1 MGEVDLYG
9 ATRSMMKRWLPQ
21 RYVSFKLNDMKTSG
35 IPDMVL
41 LANHI
46 ASWWEFKYDDED
58 GFSWEQGDIQ
68 HLTCCRCNRETYC
81 RYVVY
86 HKVTKNIFI
95 VVPTEMHRYISE
107 GHYEEVIP
115 GKGTYD
121 HYGLVQFMRK
131 VHKL

>member
-9 ATRSMMKRWLPQ
+9 KTREMMKRWLPI
-21 RYVSFKLNDMKTSG
+21 RYVSLKFNDMKTGG
-35 IPDMVL
+35 IPDMG
-41 LANHI
+41 LAGNHI
-46 ASWWEFKYDDED
+46 MSWWEFKYDDED
-58 GFSWEQGDIQ
+58 GFSWVQGDIQ
-68 HLTCCRCNRETYC
+68 HLTCCRLNRELYC

-86 HKVTKNIFI
+86 HKASKNIFI
-95 VVPTEMHRYISE
+95 VVPTEMHRYVSE

-115 GKGTYD
+115 AKGTYD